1 MPSRAIE
8 SFEGDASNA
17 RERFQFQDQDR
28 SLSRCGAVV
37 LLLRYLYAALPQL
50 SERWL
55 ALQRINEAESKYKL
69 CRVNKLYI
77 SGKKIPCLS
86 THDGRTIRYP
96 DPLVKVNDTVKVD
109 LATGTIIEIFKFETG
124 QLCTPTKGKN
134 AGRVGE
140 MVGIEKHPGS
150 FDIVSLKDATGVT
163 FSTRLENI
171 FVIGS
176 GTKAAVSMPKGK
188 GIKLNIIQERDA
200 REAKAAQ
207 K

>member
-1 MPSRAIE
+1 M
-8 SFEGDASNA
+8 GMYDVKG
-17 RERFQFQDQDR
+17 RF
-28 SLSRCGAVV
+28 V
-37 LLLRYLYAALPQL
+37 
-50 SERWL
+50 
-55 ALQRINEAESKYKL
+55 LQRINEAESKYKL

-124 QLCTPTKGKN
+124 QLCTPTKGK
-134 AGRVGE
+134 
-140 MVGIEKHPGS
+140 
-150 FDIVSLKDATGVT
+150 
-163 FSTRLENI
+163 
-171 FVIGS
+171 
-176 GTKAAVSMPKGK
+176 KAAVSMPKGK